1 MTDTSE
7 EHDDNPNGVKP
18 IYRLKCVVVGDLGVG
33 KTTLVRSFAEGP
45 RTRSITAEPK
55 SMWQKE
61 IKMASYIVSLSIWD
75 TAGMDIFFTF
85 EKVILVII
93 GNLFII
99 CTLLYASKT
108 LVVFF
113 INIDS
118 Q

>member
-85 EKVILVII
+85 EKSNF
-93 GNLFII
+93 GNNWKRFSLFVH
-99 CTLLYASKT
+99 CYMQVKHW
-108 LVVFF
+108 
-113 INIDS
+113 
-118 Q
+118 